1 MPLTLVVDPLA
12 STRGDPYLPLG
23 TFAVPWKA
31 SETMSSVNK
40 EQAEKA
46 FQIGKRYMKAGN
58 YAKALKMFNKAQSMH
73 PIPGC
78 AALITKMVTLIG
90 KQNSSSPRRAS
101 ETSAGSSHG
110 GTTTPRQRAQTT
122 PTSKPPVVDKNVKQ
136 ILNCKDFYEVLGVS
150 TNCSASELKK
160 AYRKLSLKFHP
171 DKNKSPG
178 ADEAFKYISR
188 AYQTLSDPK
197 LKREY
202 DLGGGDET
210 NFGNNSS
217 AQRGRRNA
225 GMRYRRNSHFEEE
238 LTPED
243 LFNMFFGGGGFHQG
257 VRRRRSSQSAGN
269 HAQEQ
274 QGGIAP
280 AQLLQLLPLFLL
292 ILSSFLSMPTQREEL
307 FSMQRTHQYSEQ
319 RTTKKSGDGSIFVEV
334 PFFVKRDFKAK
345 LGSTHRE
352 KKENYK
358 RVQLDV
364 QNYYIKNLSRQC
376 QIAKQRRRAEIYR
389 ARASGNKKYWKQL
402 VDHYSEDPYECTQYD
417 KISQQMGFRGL

>member
-1 MPLTLVVDPLA
+1 
-12 STRGDPYLPLG
+12 
-23 TFAVPWKA
+23 
-31 SETMSSVNK
+31 MSSVNK

-46 FQIGKRYMKAGN
+46 FLIGKRYMKAGN
-58 YAKALKMFNKAQSMH
+58 YTKALKMFNKAQSMH
-73 PIPGC
+73 SIPGC
-78 AALITKMVTLIG
+78 AALITKMITLIG
-90 KQNSSSPRRAS
+90 KQNSSSG
-101 ETSAGSSHG
+101 TSAGPSSG
-110 GTTTPRQRAQTT
+110 GSTTPRQRAQTA

-150 TNCSASELKK
+150 TSCSSSELKK

-210 NFGNNSS
+210 NFGNNRSS
-217 AQRGRRNA
+217 RSGRTNA
-225 GMRYRRNSHFEEE
+225 GMRYRRNSHFEQE

-243 LFNMFFGGGGFHQG
+243 LFNMFFGGGGFQQG
-257 VRRRRSSQSAGN
+257 VRRRRSSHSAENG
-269 HAQEQ
+269 AQQQQ

-280 AQLLQLLPLFLL
+280 AQILQLLPLFLL

-307 FSMQRTHQYSEQ
+307 FSMQQTHQYSEK
-319 RTTKKSGDGSIFVEV
+319 RTTKISNDGAIFVEV
-334 PFFVKRDFKAK
+334 PFFVKRDFKTK

-352 KKENYK
+352 KKANYK

-376 QIAKQRRRAEIYR
+376 QVIKQRRRAEIYR
-389 ARASGNKKYWKQL
+389 ARASGNKDYWRRL
-402 VDHYSEDPYECTQYD
+402 VDHYREDPYECTQYD
-417 KISQQMGFRGL
+417 KISQEMGFRGL

>member
-1 MPLTLVVDPLA
+1 
-12 STRGDPYLPLG
+12 
-23 TFAVPWKA
+23 
-31 SETMSSVNK
+31 
-40 EQAEKA
+40 
-46 FQIGKRYMKAGN
+46 
-58 YAKALKMFNKAQSMH
+58 
-73 PIPGC
+73 
-78 AALITKMVTLIG
+78 MVTLIG

-101 ETSAGSSHG
+101 ETSAGSSNS
-110 GTTTPRQRAQTT
+110 GTATPRQRAQTT

-150 TNCSASELKK
+150 TNCSSSELKK

>member
-1 MPLTLVVDPLA
+1 M
-12 STRGDPYLPLG
+12 
-23 TFAVPWKA
+23 
-31 SETMSSVNK
+31 SEVNK

-46 FQIGKRYMKAGN
+46 FQIGKKYMKAGN
-58 YAKALKMFNKAQSMH
+58 YVKALKMFNKANSMH

-78 AALITKMVTLIG
+78 AALSAKMAKLISE
-90 KQNSSSPRRAS
+90 KSTSSSSSSSRRTSTPASASSSSSRSNGAPRAR
-101 ETSAGSSHG
+101 
-110 GTTTPRQRAQTT
+110 RAQTT

-150 TNCSASELKK
+150 TNCTSSELKK

-178 ADEAFKYISR
+178 ADEAFKYIAR

-210 NFGNNSS
+210 NFGNSSNNNNSS
-217 AQRGRRNA
+217 RRRNG
-225 GMRYRRNSHFEEE
+225 GMGYRRRRNNSHFEEE

-243 LFNMFFGGGGFHQG
+243 LFNMFFGGGGFRQD
-257 VRRRRSSQSAGN
+257 VRRRRSSHGQSN
-269 HAQEQ
+269 NQREPRHE
-274 QGGIAP
+274 QGGIGN

-307 FSMQRTHQYSEQ
+307 FSMHQTTRYKNQRA
-319 RTTKKSGDGSIFVEV
+319 TKKTTDGTIFVEDIK
-334 PFFVKRDFKAK
+334 FYVKDDFKTQ
-345 LGSTHRE
+345 LGPAGRE
-352 KKENYK
+352 RKENYK

-364 QNYYIKNLSRQC
+364 QSRYVRGLSHQC
-376 QIAKQRRRAEIYR
+376 QVAQQRRRMEIAR
-389 ARASGNKKYWKQL
+389 ARASGNKEYWKKVVEKPAPYACQQ
-402 VDHYSEDPYECTQYD
+402 YNKINEDRAKT
-417 KISQQMGFRGL
+417 INGRRRL